1 MKFDGHDSDVN
12 AVRFFPTSE
21 SIGTA
26 SDDGTCR
33 LFDLRADQEI
43 CIYTAASI
51 MFGASS
57 LDFSKSGRVM
67 FVGYNDYTLRAWDTL
82 KETHLAMWIG
92 HQDRLSHVQMSPDGM
107 ALCTSSWDGT
117 LAIWA

>member
-1 MKFDGHDSDVN
+1 MVCIFG
-12 AVRFFPTSE
+12 
-21 SIGTA
+21 
-26 SDDGTCR
+26 DDTMAHVC
-33 LFDLRADQEI
+33 LL
-43 CIYTAASI
+43 
-51 MFGASS
+51 
-57 LDFSKSGRVM
+57 KGRVM

-117 LAIWA
+117 LAVSCHHINNLTKLFVVVRYGHNNQFITEQSTNHD